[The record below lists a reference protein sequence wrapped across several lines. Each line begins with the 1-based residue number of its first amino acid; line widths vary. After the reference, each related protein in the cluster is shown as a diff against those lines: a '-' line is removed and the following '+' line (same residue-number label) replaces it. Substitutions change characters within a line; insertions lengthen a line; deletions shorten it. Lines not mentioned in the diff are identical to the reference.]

1 MTTKEL
7 KQKYVEYFEK
17 NGHSII
23 AGASLMPENDPTAL
37 FTTAG
42 MHPLVPYLLG
52 ESHPAGKRVTSVQK
66 CIRTGDIDDVGDAW
80 HLTFFEMLGNWS
92 LGDYG
97 KKEAVK
103 LSFDFLTKEL
113 GIPLEKLAFTVF
125 AGDALVLKDEES
137 AEAWQSLG
145 VSQDRIAYLGREDNW
160 WGPAGQTGPCGPD
173 TEMFFWA
180 SEEESPLLFDPSD
193 KRWVEIWN
201 DVFMIYNKQADGTYA
216 ELEQKNVDTGMGV
229 ERTVAI
235 LNGKSSVYEIDP
247 LFTIMAQITA
257 LFQAEPQELE
267 PEEIKPV
274 RIIADHLR
282 AAVFILADNI
292 APSNVE
298 HGYVLRRLIR
308 RAIRYGRQ
316 LGIKDPFTDKVAEA
330 VIDLM
335 GGFYKD
341 LREKRDFIFNELK
354 KEEEKFGETL
364 ENGLKK
370 FEKLQACSNDER
382 GSEACM
388 ISGHDAFILFSTYGF
403 PIEITRE
410 LAKEKGWE
418 VDEAEYANEFASHQE
433 LSRVGGE
440 KKFKGGLADNSEASA
455 KMHTATHLLL
465 AALRKV
471 LGDHVYQRG
480 SNITAERIRYDFSH
494 PDKMTPEQIKQ
505 VEDLVNLEIAKDLP
519 VVCEEIGLDQAKDRG
534 AMGIFDSKYGENVK
548 VYTIGKSTVPTEVFS
563 MEICGGPHANRTGNL
578 GHFKIVK
585 EESSSSG
592 VRRIKAIL
600 EKAEN

>member
-17 NGHSII
+17 NGHTII
-23 AGASLMPENDPTAL
+23 SGAPLMPENDPTAL

-52 ESHPAGKRVTSVQK
+52 ESHPSGKRIASVQK
-66 CIRTGDIDDVGDAW
+66 CIRTVDIGEVGDAW

-97 KKEAVK
+97 KQEAIK
-103 LSFDFLTKEL
+103 LSFNFLTKEL
-113 GIPLEKLAFTVF
+113 GVPLDKLAVTVF
-125 AGDALVLKDEES
+125 AGDALESKDEES
-137 AEAWQSLG
+137 ADAWQALG
-145 VSQDRIAYLGREDNW
+145 VSKDRIAYMGREDNW

-180 SEEESPLLFDPSD
+180 SEDEAPLLFDTTD

-201 DVFMIYNKQADGTYA
+201 NVFMIYNKQADGSFT
-216 ELEQKNVDTGMGV
+216 ELEQKNVDTGMGA

-235 LNGKSSVYEIDP
+235 LNGKPSVYDIDP
-247 LFTIMAQITA
+247 LFTIVAQISA
-257 LFQAEPQELE
+257 LFQAQPEELE

-316 LGIKDPFTDKVAEA
+316 LGITEPFTDKVAEA

-335 GGFYKD
+335 GGFYKE
-341 LREKRDFIFNELK
+341 LRDKRDYIFDELK

-370 FEKLQACSNDER
+370 FEKLKVED
-382 GSEACM
+382 GK
-388 ISGHDAFILFSTYGF
+388 ISGRDAFILFSTYGF
-403 PIEITRE
+403 PVEITRE
-410 LAKEKGWE
+410 LAKEKGLE
-418 VDEAEYANEFASHQE
+418 IDEAEYVNEFSAHQD
-433 LSRVGGE
+433 LSRTGGE
-440 KKFKGGLADNSEASA
+440 KKFKGGLADNSEMSA

-480 SNITAERIRYDFSH
+480 SNITPERIRYDFSH
-494 PDKMTPEQIKQ
+494 PDKMTAEQIKE
-505 VEDLVNLEIAKDLP
+505 VEDLVNLEIAKDKP
-519 VVCEEIGLDQAKDRG
+519 VICEELTLDEAKARG
-534 AMGIFDSKYGENVK
+534 AMGIFESKYGDKVK
-548 VYTIGKSTVPTEVFS
+548 VYSVGKFSVPTECFS
-563 MEICGGPHANRTGNL
+563 QEICGGPHAQRTGNL

-600 EKAEN
+600 E

>member
-7 KQKYVEYFEK
+7 RQKYLDYFESH
-17 NGHSII
+17 GHAII
-23 AGASLMPENDPTAL
+23 SGASLMPENDPTAL

-52 ESHPAGKRVTSVQK
+52 SNHPAGRRVANVQK
-66 CIRTGDIDDVGDAW
+66 CIRTGDIDEVGDDW

-92 LGDYG
+92 LGGYG
-97 KKEAVK
+97 KAEAIK

-113 GIPLEKLAFTVF
+113 AVPLDKLAVTVF
-125 AGDALVLKDEES
+125 SGDALVPRDEEA
-137 AEAWQSLG
+137 AESWQSLG
-145 VSQDRIAYLGREDNW
+145 VKKERIAYLDRADNW

-180 SEEESPLLFDPSD
+180 STEETPAAFDPSD

-201 DVFMIYNKQADGTYA
+201 NVFMLYNKNAAGDYE

-247 LFTIMAQITA
+247 LLTIVAQVAA
-257 LFQAEPQELE
+257 LFQAESGELE

-292 APSNVE
+292 TPSNIE
-298 HGYVLRRLIR
+298 QGYVLRRLIR
-308 RAIRYGRQ
+308 RAIRYGRK
-316 LGIKDPFTDKVAEA
+316 LGIAEPLTAKVAEA

-335 GGFYKD
+335 GGFYKE
-341 LREKRDFIFNELK
+341 LREKRDFIFAELN
-354 KEEEKFGETL
+354 KEEEKFNDTL

-370 FEKLQACSNDER
+370 FEKLAVTD
-382 GSEACM
+382 GL
-388 ISGHDAFILFSTYGF
+388 ISGRDAFVLFSTYGF
-403 PIEITRE
+403 PVEMTRE
-410 LAKEKGWE
+410 LAAEKGWQI
-418 VDEAEYANEFASHQE
+418 DEAGYANEFSQHQG
-433 LSRVGGE
+433 LSRQGNE
-440 KKFKGGLADNSEASA
+440 KKFKGGLADNSEISA
-455 KMHTATHLLL
+455 KMHTATHLML

-480 SNITAERIRYDFSH
+480 SNITPERIRYDFSH
-494 PDKMTPEQIKQ
+494 PDKLTPEQIKQ
-505 VEDLVNLEIAKDLP
+505 VEDLVNLEIAKDEP
-519 VVCEEIGLDQAKDRG
+519 VICEELTLAEAKARG
-534 AMGIFDSKYGENVK
+534 AMGIFEDKYGEKVK
-548 VYTIGKSTVPTEVFS
+548 VYSIGDMSALTECFS
-563 MEICGGPHANRTGNL
+563 QEICGGPHAQRTGEL
-578 GHFKIVK
+578 GRFKIIK

-592 VRRIKAIL
+592 VRRIKAVL
-600 EKAEN
+600 ENE